1 MCELQP
7 CCALHLLKTFKKVNL
22 CLYTLHHRSRS
33 LSRLFILKKT
43 DIHLYL
49 LEGGCCAVND
59 PEKKSR
65 KWVAKR
71 QQCGSSAGGGARR
84 EGDDRKG
91 WMNGNHER
99 LRRKRKSRESGKK
112 TRRKSQEAR
121 KNLSL
126 SKMLR
131 SIGVKN
137 TGENVR
143 LFFPRK
149 ARGRLR
155 DCVMTK
161 KTRTKE
167 HARRS
172 HNCHDEEECE
182 RNGRRRAW
190 RIEIT
195 VATETRILGTDINAN
210 RSTRANF

>member
-1 MCELQP
+1 VRIATVLRP
-7 CCALHLLKTFKKVNL
+7 PFNKTFKKVNL

-33 LSRLFILKKT
+33 LSWLFVLKKT

-99 LRRKRKSRESGKK
+99 LHRERKSRETGKK

-126 SKMLR
+126 PKVLR
-131 SIGVKN
+131 SISVKN
-137 TGENVR
+137 TGKNVR

-172 HNCHDEEECE
+172 QLSRWRRMRAKRAAASLTN
-182 RNGRRRAW
+182 RNHGCDRDQNPWHRHKR
-190 RIEIT
+190 ESFD
-195 VATETRILGTDINAN
+195 TR
-210 RSTRANF
+210 